1 MRLSKMILPGG
12 INAAGEF
19 CKVKTGHPYWFR
31 FAELLKKG
39 ERRLSAY
46 DFLYDGEPPADRGKG
61 FEELFKFFSPE
72 RILPRADRGDD
83 GGETALDYEIDA
95 ELIYAAFLEQYGVDL
110 FDKEIHW
117 HKVLAMIAGL
127 HSTKLNDI
135 IGYRLYKKPAK
146 GDSYDKDMMRL
157 KHLWRIET
165 DEDKEAAER
174 EKDFFGKLKK
184 PKMNT

>member
-1 MRLSKMILPGG
+1 MKLSKMILPDGISTGG
-12 INAAGEF
+12 KLYKI
-19 CKVKTGHPYWFR
+19 KTGHPYWFR

-39 ERRLSAY
+39 ERRLSVY
-46 DFLYDGEPPADRGKG
+46 DFLYESEAPADRNKG
-61 FEELFKFFSPE
+61 FEELFKFFAPE
-72 RILPRADRGDD
+72 RELPRAEKGDD
-83 GGETALDYEIDA
+83 GGETALDYETDA
-95 ELIYAAFLEQYGVDL
+95 ELIYAAFLEQYGIDL

-135 IGYRLYKKPAK
+135 IGYRLYRKPAK

-157 KHLWRIET
+157 KRLWRIET